1 MRKALII
8 ILALLFLA
16 ACGNDK
22 ANNNGENDSNQET
35 ISFRNIDIVLEG
47 DDVLISG
54 EMNSW
59 DGNFYYHVLSGE
71 KQIIEE
77 EKVEKNQIHFWANF
91 EISLSKE
98 ELQSLTEDVPH
109 IVLYGKDDSGE
120 DIDPNYVPIDL
131 E

>member
-131 E
+131 